1 MLSRFLL
8 CFKNLGRKPM
18 LRRTLQTLFVGGLMA
33 MFASVLVGAEDGPLL
48 ADQLRAK
55 KALARGVL
63 YTGSAVALASAL
75 GLYSLGPT
83 PLAPLP

>member
-1 MLSRFLL
+1 
-8 CFKNLGRKPM
+8 
-18 LRRTLQTLFVGGLMA
+18 
-33 MFASVLVGAEDGPLL
+33 MFASVLVGAEDGPLP

-63 YTGSAVALASAL
+63 FTGSAVALASAL

-83 PLAPLP
+83 PPAPLP